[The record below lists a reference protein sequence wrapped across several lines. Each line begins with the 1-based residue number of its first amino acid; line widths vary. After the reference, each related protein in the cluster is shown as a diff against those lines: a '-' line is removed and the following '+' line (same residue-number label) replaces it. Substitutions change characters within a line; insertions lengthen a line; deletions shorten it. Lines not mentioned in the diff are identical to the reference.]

1 MKKKKKNTN
10 LISLLEVLASPQEPI
25 NKNDVDTYFTIIRD
39 YIKRIASGAAPTE
52 QKKLLNT
59 ELFREPKLKSIIQ
72 NIPVPIEP
80 DACKKIIFHLNA
92 IENLPSETNKIP
104 IKSIL
109 DGLKE
114 QEEEGDIVSYFL
126 TQICDPIKMQ
136 ETKDDYEQKNLLLVF
151 KSLFIPGLD
160 TSSVTKDTIKPYWE
174 KYKNDTEFNNLI
186 EKRKEKDSFFEEFTF
201 RNEGWQI
208 LFFRIFNELFPGK
221 IEELFPY
228 RAKELLKLLN
238 KEPVPSVAAP
248 LSAIKWSAAALRDR
262 LRQSRPI
269 ERGIGEKNPI
279 DLGRR
284 IAATRRTAEFPAVA
298 AELQESLQLK
308 TLSLKE
314 AMEKEYD

>member
-25 NKNDVDTYFTIIRD
+25 NKNDVDTYFRIIRE
-39 YIKRIASGAAPTE
+39 YIKRIASGADPTE

-114 QEEEGDIVSYFL
+114 QEEVGDIVSYFL

-136 ETKDDYEQKNLLLVF
+136 KTKDDYEQKNLLLVF
-151 KSLFIPGLD
+151 KSLFIPGLN
-160 TSSVTKDTIKPYWE
+160 TSSVTIDTIKPYWE

-221 IEELFPY
+221 IEELFPD

-238 KEPVPSVAAP
+238 KELVPSVTAP
-248 LSAIKWSAAALRDR
+248 LSAIKGSVEALRDR
-262 LRQSRPI
+262 LRKSRPI
-269 ERGIGEKNPI
+269 ERGIGGENPTA
-279 DLGRR
+279 LRRR
-284 IAATRRTAEFPAVA
+284 IDATRRTAEFPAVA